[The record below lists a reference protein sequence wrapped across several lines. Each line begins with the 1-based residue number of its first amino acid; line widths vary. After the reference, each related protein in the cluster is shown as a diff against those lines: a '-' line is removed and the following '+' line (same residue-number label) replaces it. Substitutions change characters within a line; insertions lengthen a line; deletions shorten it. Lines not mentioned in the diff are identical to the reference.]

1 MGKNK
6 MKYPSLTLLTIAL
19 ILFTN
24 SSISTNLDKS
34 EKKTQF
40 ILERQIKSAKHSAE
54 EYLEEISNLSN
65 NAFELF
71 YNNGEKGIN
80 FQTFEK
86 IVQKTKSS
94 NNKIPKEILQ
104 AKFNKFDTNGW
115 GVMNFKDFS
124 TFFKEFLITEAF
136 NDIENR
142 RFSNETAFNNTDYDL
157 PKDFNITDPVTG
169 KEILP
174 KIPKEKSFLELGN
187 LNVDDKKTK
196 KVEKAEKKT
205 EKKTDK
211 KSEKVKVDDKKNM
224 KKNEKKKLP
233 EIKKNEKKSSEKKT
247 EKKVEKKTAPAKPAV
262 KVVSKR
268 KDLPGK
274 VLKKVIPSKSFNN
287 NFKAKTIQELKSG
300 ATKWKTPKIQKEVG
314 FNKNK
319 HYYQ

>member
-1 MGKNK
+1 MG
-6 MKYPSLTLLTIAL
+6 
-19 ILFTN
+19 
-24 SSISTNLDKS
+24 
-34 EKKTQF
+34 
-40 ILERQIKSAKHSAE
+40 
-54 EYLEEISNLSN
+54 
-65 NAFELF
+65 
-71 YNNGEKGIN
+71 
-80 FQTFEK
+80 
-86 IVQKTKSS
+86 
-94 NNKIPKEILQ
+94 
-104 AKFNKFDTNGW
+104 
-115 GVMNFKDFS
+115 
-124 TFFKEFLITEAF
+124 
-136 NDIENR
+136 
-142 RFSNETAFNNTDYDL
+142 
-157 PKDFNITDPVTG
+157 G

-174 KIPKEKSFLELGN
+174 KIPKKSEINLAKKSFLEVGS

-196 KVEKAEKKT
+196 KVEKTDKKIEKKT
-205 EKKTDK
+205 DKKSDK

-233 EIKKNEKKSSEKKT
+233 EIKKNDKKSSEKKV
-247 EKKVEKKTAPAKPAV
+247 EKKVEKKTEYKKPAV